1 MNNEK
6 YLRDLKEIR
15 EMMNRS
21 SRFISLS
28 GFSGISVGIIALAG
42 TYLAYRLVYLQQEY
56 LGYHPVEL
64 SDRSFT
70 LLLVIALST
79 ILLSFLSGIFF
90 TTRETRK
97 KNLKVWD
104 GQTRRLLI
112 NFLIP
117 LIAGGI
123 ICLILLHQGFLG
135 LAAPLTLVFYGLA
148 LLNASKYTLNEIRSL
163 GLLEIVL
170 GLLAMQ
176 FIQYGLLFW
185 SLGFGLLHIIYGVLV
200 YLKYRS

>member
-1 MNNEK
+1 MNQEK
-6 YLRDLKEIR
+6 YIQDLKEIR

-42 TYLAYRLVYLQQEY
+42 TYLAYRKIYMHQGALDYAA
-56 LGYHPVEL
+56 VEL
-64 SDRSFT
+64 SGKSLT
-70 LLLVIALST
+70 HLLVIALST
-79 ILLSFLSGIFF
+79 IFLSILSGIYF
-90 TTRETRK
+90 TSRETRK
-97 KNLKVWD
+97 KKLKAWD
-104 GQTRRLLI
+104 LQTKRLLI
-112 NFLIP
+112 NFGIP
-117 LIAGGI
+117 LLAGGI
-123 ICLILLHQGFLG
+123 ICLILLVQGFLG
-135 LAAPLTLVFYGLA
+135 MVAPLTLVFYGLA

-176 FIQYGLLFW
+176 FISIGLLFW
-185 SLGFGLLHIIYGVLV
+185 SLGFGLLHIVYGTMV